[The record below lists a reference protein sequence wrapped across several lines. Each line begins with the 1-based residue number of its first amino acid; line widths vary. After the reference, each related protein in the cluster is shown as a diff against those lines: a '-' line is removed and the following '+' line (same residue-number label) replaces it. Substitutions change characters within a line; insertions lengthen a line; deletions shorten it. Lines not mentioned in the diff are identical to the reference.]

1 MQPNIKQLP
10 TNWTDGMKI
19 NRQHFID
26 SENAVFAAIHD
37 SIAVQIN
44 NYNYGLLTSGEDI
57 KSSLDVNIVKSQAD
71 NFLVKV
77 TLCRAIT
84 SGGVRI
90 ELTPTLTKEI
100 ILNEKVNLGSLKNNP
115 NPQFYL
121 IISVDYNERT
131 PSGNPIANE
140 YPARHPFVL
149 PKYQLH
155 LKEASELNNADL
167 GKNFL
172 TIGRFKYKGDELQWD
187 ANYIPPCTSIQ
198 SFQNLKQ
205 HYNTVAN
212 HFNSIQTCTYS
223 IIQKVINKNQNS
235 PLAFNV
241 KYVCEKLVYYVS
253 SQFFPF
259 RFTLHQQ
266 SPIAIVYSVVQ
277 LANHFKMALD
287 FLPEKEKEDLQLYF
301 KEWNEI
307 SPGKFDEI
315 LAAVIETDYDHE
327 NILEC
332 LKPLIEF
339 TELTADL
346 FEKLNDLELIGRRK
360 EKDIFVREIQ
370 GNTKQGPKKKGF
382 SMLD

>member
-1 MQPNIKQLP
+1 MQPNIKLLP

-26 SENAVFAAIHD
+26 SENAIYAAIHD
-37 SIAVQIN
+37 SIAVHVN
-44 NYNYGLLTSGEDI
+44 DYNYGLLTSGEGL
-57 KSSLDVNIVKSQAD
+57 KSSLEINIVKSQAD

-77 TLCRAIT
+77 NLCRAIT
-84 SGGVRI
+84 AGGVRI
-90 ELTPTLTKEI
+90 ELTPTLCKELT
-100 ILNEKVNLGSLKNNP
+100 LNERVNLGSLKNNP

-121 IISVDYNERT
+121 LISVDYNERVPT
-131 PSGNPIANE
+131 GNPLTSE
-140 YPARHPFVL
+140 LPARHPYVL
-149 PKYQLH
+149 PNYQLH
-155 LKEASELNNADL
+155 LKEASELNSAEL

-172 TIGRFKYKGDELQWD
+172 KIGRFKYKSEELQWD
-187 ANYIPPCTSIQ
+187 ANYIPPSTSIQ

-205 HYNTVAN
+205 YYNTIAN

-241 KYVCEKLVYYVS
+241 KYVCEKLVYYIS

-266 SPIAIVYSVVQ
+266 APIAVVYSVVQ

-315 LAAVIETDYDHE
+315 LAEVIETDYDHE
-327 NILEC
+327 SIMEC
-332 LKPLIEF
+332 FKSLSEF

-370 GNTKQGPKKKGF
+370 SGGKQGPKKKGF